1 MALFPPSMKIS
12 FAEFMNLCE
21 VYDKDVMGSSQIRQS
36 GEGGRLYPSKKKT
49 PAEKR
54 RVKAIGGG
62 KTAPAKDY
70 KPRKDIGT
78 QGAGRGTSSTRQQ
91 QPTQERG
98 SAKLSPKEAQRKAYK
113 ERKARERGEKIK
125 TADELLSVKKKKTV
139 DPNYKPAKASGLTRA
154 ERDKKRRAGET
165 KLRNIMKD
173 QETAKYK
180 KETGQDPDKKAKTKI
195 LGRVHKRM
203 ST

>member
-1 MALFPPSMKIS
+1 MALSPPSMKIS
-12 FAEFMNLCE
+12 FTEFMNLCE
-21 VYDKDVMGSSQIRQS
+21 VYDKDVMGSSQIRKS

-78 QGAGRGTSSTRQQ
+78 QGAGRGTSSKREQ

-113 ERKARERGEKIK
+113 ERKARERGEKTK
-125 TADELLSVKKKKTV
+125 TADELLSVKKKKEVNPT
-139 DPNYKPAKASGLTRA
+139 YKPAKASGLTRQ
-154 ERDKKRRAGET
+154 ERDKKRREGET
-165 KLRNIMKD
+165 YLKGIMKK
-173 QETAKYK
+173 QETDRYK
-180 KETGQDPDKKAKTKI
+180 KETGADPDKKGKMKI
-195 LGRVHKRM
+195 MGRVHKRM

>member
-1 MALFPPSMKIS
+1 MKIS

-113 ERKARERGEKIK
+113 ERKARERGEKTK
-125 TADELLSVKKKKTV
+125 TADELLAVKKKKEV
-139 DPNYKPAKASGLTRA
+139 NPNYKPAKASGLTRQ
-154 ERDKKRRAGET
+154 ERDKKRREGET
-165 KLRNIMKD
+165 YLKGIMKK
-173 QETAKYK
+173 QETDRYK
-180 KETGQDPDKKAKTKI
+180 KETGADPDKKGKMKI
-195 LGRVHKRM
+195 MGRVHSRM
-203 ST
+203 SS

>member
-1 MALFPPSMKIS
+1 MALSPPSMKIS
-12 FAEFMNLCE
+12 FTEFMNLCE
-21 VYDKDVMGSSQIRQS
+21 VYDKDVMGSSQIRKS

-180 KETGQDPDKKAKTKI
+180 KETGEDPDKKGKMKI
-195 LGRVHKRM
+195 MGRVHKRM

>member
-1 MALFPPSMKIS
+1 MALSPPSMKIS
-12 FAEFMNLCE
+12 FTEFMNLCE
-21 VYDKDVMGSSQIRQS
+21 VYDKDVMGSSQIRKS

-49 PAEKR
+49 SAEKR

-70 KPRKDIGT
+70 KPRTDIGV
-78 QGAGRGTSSTRQQ
+78 QGAGRGTSSKREQ
-91 QPTQERG
+91 QPEKERG

-113 ERKARERGEKIK
+113 ERKARERGEKTK

-139 DPNYKPAKASGLTRA
+139 DPNYKPAKASGLTRQ
-154 ERDKKRRAGET
+154 ERDKKRREGET
-165 KLRNIMKD
+165 YLKGIMKK
-173 QETAKYK
+173 QETDRYK
-180 KETGQDPDKKAKTKI
+180 KMTGKDPDKKGKMKI
-195 LGRVHKRM
+195 MGRVHTRM